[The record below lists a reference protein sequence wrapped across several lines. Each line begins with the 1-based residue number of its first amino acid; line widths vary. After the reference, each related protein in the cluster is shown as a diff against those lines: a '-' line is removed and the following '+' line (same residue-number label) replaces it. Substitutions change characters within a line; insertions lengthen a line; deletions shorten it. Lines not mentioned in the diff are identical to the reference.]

1 MPEQL
6 LTNKAGF
13 ISENAPKRR
22 CYKCGDPDIRYI
34 RHHCGKPMCNE
45 HTFFVSDKGK
55 LISKEFTKLKL
66 DNEGG
71 EEPYHCEHC
80 IHIIRGQDWKLIV
93 AGIIFIFLSL
103 IAVPNNRF
111 GVKLMGFLI
120 GGGGVGYGFYTNNK
134 RKIESRKFKPL
145 LPVLPR
151 FNRVQIE
158 EELSSRI
165 ILDSEGNYHV
175 SEPSAKGQLN
185 IDMSLTNVDCE
196 RLEQYRKKY
205 GSADRFH
212 GGFAVLE
219 GLAGLQF
226 SDHIV
231 HNQNDIKPNST
242 VIPLIDKVS
251 TQPLLNGVDERNAE
265 KIRKCFPYSLIKIPE
280 RNYFPIQLVL
290 SFLPET
296 DKRGIEIGI
305 QGTKPDSNGTELWE
319 ELLNL
324 EIDRIES
331 LELTFPVSWGKVQ
344 NLSRS
349 DNAVINYDTQTI
361 TWRRVKLTEQDSKNR
376 CTLQVQFENSIDPLD
391 SSVCGKVKVL
401 FQGTLSGLN
410 NVSIYLPTGKPG
422 RTLQKKNKDTNSE
435 SAQEQLIVNT
445 EVDADFELSLASLRY
460 QHIKEITEDNKN
472 KIKINKPGN
481 LFFPGGSPNYETILI
496 LTDAM
501 SKPDQG
507 FYVKQVIEN
516 QPTIAANVINHVW
529 TIFGRWYEG
538 IYPIDFQLD
547 VEGQESNEKTI
558 QEDFLGLTTVKLTV
572 KGTHS
577 NPEMEQQIEGVWEKL
592 NFLINETLTQLSQQ
606 TSYREQEALPPSLE
620 VMEAELEYEDEQQ

>member
-6 LTNKAGF
+6 LTNKSGL
-13 ISENAPKRR
+13 ISKNAPKRR
-22 CYKCGDPDIRYI
+22 CYKCGEPDIRYI
-34 RHHCGKPMCNE
+34 CHHCGKPMCNE

-55 LISKEFTKLKL
+55 LISQEFTKLKL
-66 DNEGG
+66 DNEDG

-80 IHIIRGQDWKLIV
+80 IHIIRGQDWKLI
-93 AGIIFIFLSL
+93 ATGIIFILLSL
-103 IAVPNNRF
+103 IAIPNDRF
-111 GVKLMGFLI
+111 GVKLMGILI
-120 GGGGVGYGFYTNNK
+120 GGGGVGYGLYTNNK

-151 FNRVQIE
+151 FNQVQIE
-158 EELSSRI
+158 EKLSSSI

-196 RLEQYRKKY
+196 RLEQYGKKY

-231 HNQNDIKPNST
+231 RNQNNIRSNTNST

-251 TQPLLNGVDERNAE
+251 TQPLLNGVDQRNAE
-265 KIRKCFPYSLIKIPE
+265 KIQKCFPYSLINMPE

-305 QGTKPDSNGTELWE
+305 QTIKPDSNRSKLWE
-319 ELLNL
+319 ELWNL

-349 DNAVINYDTQTI
+349 DNAVINDNTKTI

-401 FQGTLSGLN
+401 FQGTLSGVKN
-410 NVSIYLPTGKPG
+410 ISIYLPTGKPG
-422 RTLQKKNKDTNSE
+422 RTLQEKNKETNGE
-435 SAQEQLIVNT
+435 SSQAQLIVNT

-460 QHIKEITEDNKN
+460 QHIKEITEDNNN
-472 KIKINKPGN
+472 KININKLEN
-481 LFFPGGSPNYETILI
+481 LFFPGVSPDYETIII

-516 QPTIAANVINHVW
+516 PPTINANIINYVW

-547 VEGQESNEKTI
+547 VYGQKSNEKII
-558 QEDFLGLTTVKLTV
+558 QEDVSVFTKVKLTV

-577 NPEMEQQIEGVWEKL
+577 NSEMEQQIEEVWERL
-592 NFLINETLTQLSQQ
+592 NFVINETLIQLI
-606 TSYREQEALPPSLE
+606 YEKQEALPPSLE
-620 VMEAELEYEDEQQ
+620 MEAKIEDEDEQ